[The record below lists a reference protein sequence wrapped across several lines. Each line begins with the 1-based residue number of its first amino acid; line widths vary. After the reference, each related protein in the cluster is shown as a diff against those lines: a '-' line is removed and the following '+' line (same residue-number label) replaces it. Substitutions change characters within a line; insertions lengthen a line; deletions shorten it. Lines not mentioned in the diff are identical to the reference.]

1 MAVSF
6 IGHINRIP
14 ETKIPKSFKI
24 KEVIRSRKSKKDRK
38 RANTDVQNNKRHLNA
53 EQHEPH

>member
-14 ETKIPKSFKI
+14 ETNIPKSFKI

-38 RANTDVQNNKRHLNA
+38 RANTDAQNNKRHLNT
-53 EQHEPH
+53 EQYEPH